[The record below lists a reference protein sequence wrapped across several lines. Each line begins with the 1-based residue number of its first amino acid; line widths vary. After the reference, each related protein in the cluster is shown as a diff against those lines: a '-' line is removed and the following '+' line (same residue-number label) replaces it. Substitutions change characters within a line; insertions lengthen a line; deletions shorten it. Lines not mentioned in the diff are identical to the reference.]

1 MKIISYDEA
10 EARLKL
16 VPQSLEDLWY
26 VSRVA
31 EPNDEAE
38 GRSWRR
44 FKSQGTE
51 RASSGE
57 KKPVTVR
64 LKLDA
69 VEFAQNSNKLRLTGP
84 ILSGHPEEFVQLGEF
99 HTLDV
104 EIGEPLILYKKLSPL
119 HKKLLNE
126 AKARSKHFKTV
137 IVAIDDEK
145 CIMGL
150 LETTGLKVVFEAG
163 NFASK
168 RDPDSY
174 ESLTKKFYSEIIT
187 GVKTHECKYLI
198 VAGPGFERENFV
210 KYLKDKS
217 PDLFNKASMEHA
229 SSAEKT
235 AILELL
241 KKGLLEKI
249 IGRQKLAQEFE
260 LLEKLKA
267 SLGRNDGMACY
278 GEKDVHEAIEMNAV
292 EKLLVV
298 DEVVRKHKKVSDLMQ
313 RADEKGA
320 EIVIFDSHDDAGK
333 EMEDFKIAG
342 LLRFKTKYE

>member
-1 MKIISYDEA
+1 MKIISYQES
-10 EARLKL
+10 EGRLKL
-16 VPQSLEDLWY
+16 AAQSLEDLWY
-26 VSRVA
+26 LSRVV
-31 EPNDEAE
+31 EPGDEAE

-44 FKSQGTE
+44 FKSKGSE

-57 KKPVTVR
+57 KKPVNVR
-64 LKLDA
+64 LKLEA

-104 EIGEPLILYKKLSPL
+104 EIGAPIVLYKHLSPL

-126 AKARSKHFKTV
+126 AKARSKHFKTA

-150 LETTGLKVVFEAG
+150 LETTGLKIVFEAG
-163 NFASK
+163 NYASK
-168 RDPDSY
+168 RDPSSF
-174 ESLTKKFYSEIIT
+174 ESLTKKFYAEIIE
-187 GVKTHECKYLI
+187 GVKAQECKYLVI
-198 VAGPGFERENFV
+198 AGPGFERENFV
-210 KYLKDKS
+210 KYLKEKS
-217 PDLFNKASMEHA
+217 PELAKKTSTEHA
-229 SSAEKT
+229 SSAEKP

-249 IGRQKLAQEFE
+249 IGKQKLAQEFE

-278 GEKDVHEAIEMNAV
+278 GEKEVGEAIEMNAV
-292 EKLLVV
+292 EKLLVI
-298 DEVVRKHKKVSDLMQ
+298 DEVVRKHKNISDLMQ
-313 RADEKGA
+313 AADERGA
-320 EIVIFDSHDDAGK
+320 EVVIFDSHDDAGK

-342 LLRFKTKYE
+342 LLRFKTKYA

>member
-1 MKIISYDEA
+1 MKIIAYLQDEGK
-10 EARLKL
+10 LK
-16 VPQSLEDLWY
+16 VAPQSLEDLWY
-26 VSRVA
+26 LSRVV
-31 EPNDEAE
+31 EPGDQAE

-64 LKLDA
+64 LKLEG
-69 VEFAQNSNKLRLTGP
+69 VEFAQNSNKLRFTGP

-99 HTLDV
+99 HTLDA
-104 EIGEPLILYKKLSPL
+104 EIGDTLTVYKTLSPL

-163 NFASK
+163 NHASK
-168 RDPDSY
+168 RDPESY
-174 ESLTKKFYSEIIT
+174 EAHTKKFYSEIIDA
-187 GVKTHECKYLI
+187 VKTHDCKYLV

-210 KYLKDKS
+210 KYLKEK
-217 PDLFNKASMEHA
+217 NAEIAKKASMEHA

-249 IGRQKLAQEFE
+249 IGKQKLSQEFE

-267 SLGRNDGMACY
+267 SLGRNDFMACY
-278 GEKDVHEAIEMNAV
+278 GEKEVHEAIEMNAV
-292 EKLLVV
+292 EKLLVL
-298 DEVVRKHKKVSDLMQ
+298 DEAVRKHKKISDLME

-333 EMEDFKIAG
+333 EFEDFKIAA